1 MKHGLLFGLNYPG
14 QEGELK
20 GCARDAQKV
29 ADYLIERGYDR
40 TKVYTS
46 DADTSAVNIVNKIYG
61 KAVDSWRLNLREVCI
76 MFSGHGSSIER
87 NWRSFNR
94 NWSDNESDGCDE
106 CLVPTDHMSVGV
118 IPDNLIKRLLRYFN
132 PATRVVLIIDACHSG
147 SMCDLKYELEG
158 GVSREVKSDARCAS
172 NIICI
177 SGCKDEQ
184 YSYVG
189 YNLEGKHEHSS
200 VLTTCLLRTLRE
212 GKTSIKEVHERVKQH
227 VAETH
232 YPQVPQVSSSFVVE
246 DCEVFLLE

>member
-1 MKHGLLFGLNYPG
+1 
-14 QEGELK
+14 
-20 GCARDAQKV
+20 
-29 ADYLIERGYDR
+29 
-40 TKVYTS
+40 
-46 DADTSAVNIVNKIYG
+46 
-61 KAVDSWRLNLREVCI
+61 
-76 MFSGHGSSIER
+76 
-87 NWRSFNR
+87 
-94 NWSDNESDGCDE
+94 
-106 CLVPTDHMSVGV
+106 
-118 IPDNLIKRLLRYFN
+118 
-132 PATRVVLIIDACHSG
+132 
-147 SMCDLKYELEG
+147 
-158 GVSREVKSDARCAS
+158 VKSDARCAS